1 MIDLFLNP
9 NRSVFTDTDSDD
21 DFTVYKKKGS
31 KIIFSD
37 TESDNDED
45 FMQKSVKPS
54 IPKASTSNS
63 TISSSNSKASI
74 ASTSNSKV
82 MSNGKHQQLLNT
94 YMMIF

>member
-1 MIDLFLNP
+1 MKECRLYFNFCSKQIRLISFLKP
-9 NRSVFTDTDSDD
+9 NRIIFIDTDSDD

-37 TESDNDED
+37 TESDNDEE

-63 TISSSNSKASI
+63 TASSSNSTAPI
-74 ASTSNSKV
+74 ASTSD
-82 MSNGKHQQLLNT
+82 SNGN
-94 YMMIF
+94 